1 MLQVQRGAAAAAAAA
16 AQLDFVV
23 LLQAGVSRLHLLQPM
38 KPNTA
43 AGSTE
48 TSSGLINASRS
59 QKILSENLPIGT
71 RSDENRRIIYVE
83 TMS

>member
-1 MLQVQRGAAAAAAAA
+1 MLQVQRRAAAAAA

-23 LLQAGVSRLHLLQPM
+23 FLQTGVSRLHLLQPM

-48 TSSGLINASRS
+48 TCSGLINASRS
-59 QKILSENLPIGT
+59 EGILSENLSIGT
-71 RSDENRRIIYVE
+71 CSDENRIIYFE
-83 TMS
+83 IMS